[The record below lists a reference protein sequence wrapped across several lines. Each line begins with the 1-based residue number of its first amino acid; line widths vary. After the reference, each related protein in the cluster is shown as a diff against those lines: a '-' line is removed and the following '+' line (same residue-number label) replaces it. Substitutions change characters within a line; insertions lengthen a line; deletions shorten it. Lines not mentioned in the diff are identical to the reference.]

1 MCIEIAA
8 CLCLVFSHQKF
19 LLCINH
25 LDAIYILPI
34 LDLIEFLALGLAIIG
49 VAVFQETYFG

>member
-1 MCIEIAA
+1 MCIEIPA

-19 LLCINH
+19 LLCVNH

-34 LDLIEFLALGLAIIG
+34 FDLIEFLVLGLTIIC
-49 VAVFQETYFG
+49 VCVF